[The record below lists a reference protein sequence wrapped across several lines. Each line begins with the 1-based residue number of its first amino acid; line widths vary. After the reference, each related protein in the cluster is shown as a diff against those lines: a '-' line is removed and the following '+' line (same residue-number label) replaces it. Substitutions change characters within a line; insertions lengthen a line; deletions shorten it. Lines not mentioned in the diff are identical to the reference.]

1 MKLQGYMTSRHDN
14 HDNIVS
20 LFAGSLL
27 SAKFCAWDLWLKSGK
42 MTRVLTAPFK

>member
-14 HDNIVS
+14 IAS

-42 MTRVLTAPFK
+42 MTRVLNAPFK